1 MTDKTSRMPLPDGL
15 TEEAILAAIAD
26 YRVRGSR
33 EAFLEH
39 HGIRKGAT
47 SYFICYEGDCY
58 DLKAIA
64 RVSLGRPQGRI
75 GKSSEVAREIRCLGL
90 EGLRVVHRP
99 LK

>member
-1 MTDKTSRMPLPDGL
+1 MTNKMSRMPLPDGL

-26 YRVRGSR
+26 YRARGSR
-33 EAFLEH
+33 QAFLQH

-47 SYFICYEGDCY
+47 SYFICDEGDCY

-75 GKSSEVAREIRCLGL
+75 GKSSEVAREICCLGL
-90 EGLRVVHRP
+90 EGLRVGHRP
-99 LK
+99 SK

>member
-47 SYFICYEGDCY
+47 SYCKTHI
-58 DLKAIA
+58 L
-64 RVSLGRPQGRI
+64 
-75 GKSSEVAREIRCLGL
+75 
-90 EGLRVVHRP
+90 LRHAANPTPSATIQSGHTDGGQDVR
-99 LK
+99 